1 MFSKLNK
8 PNPLWFRAKEYGWG
22 WTPATWQGWLLMLV
36 YVVLVS
42 FIFSHFDSISLS
54 FSDSRIILFPLTV
67 LLKFLLI
74 LFCFAT
80 GEKPSWR
87 WGRKDTIKTKA

>member
-22 WTPATWQGWLLMLV
+22 WTPATWQGWLLLLV

-42 FIFSHFDSISLS
+42 FIFSHFDSSS
-54 FSDSRIILFPLTV
+54 HSVSDTLLNFVPLT
-67 LLKFLLI
+67 LLLTCILI
-74 LFCFAT
+74 FICFAT
-80 GEKPSWR
+80 GDKPSWR